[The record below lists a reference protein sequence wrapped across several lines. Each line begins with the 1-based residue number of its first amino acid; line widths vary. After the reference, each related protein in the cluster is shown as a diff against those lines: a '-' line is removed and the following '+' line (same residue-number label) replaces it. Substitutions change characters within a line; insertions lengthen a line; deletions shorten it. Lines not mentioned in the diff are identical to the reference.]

1 MGTLANSA
9 DPDEMPHYVALH
21 QGLHCFL
28 WPTSFF
34 TERYRIPY
42 MYNISLQIIACDPSM
57 YTLVQSDFIVC
68 SIMENSIDVEKVKT
82 AITSSAGDQ
91 NCVCVG

>member
-1 MGTLANSA
+1 
-9 DPDEMPHYVALH
+9 
-21 QGLHCFL
+21 
-28 WPTSFF
+28 
-34 TERYRIPY
+34 